1 MKITDVS
8 DANMSNFIK
17 MSEGRTGGQ
26 LGNQGS
32 TRGGD
37 LRRMEGGI
45 ECENER
51 LFRKM

>member
-32 TRGGD
+32 TRGGGFATD
-37 LRRMEGGI
+37 GGG
-45 ECENER
+45 N
-51 LFRKM
+51 